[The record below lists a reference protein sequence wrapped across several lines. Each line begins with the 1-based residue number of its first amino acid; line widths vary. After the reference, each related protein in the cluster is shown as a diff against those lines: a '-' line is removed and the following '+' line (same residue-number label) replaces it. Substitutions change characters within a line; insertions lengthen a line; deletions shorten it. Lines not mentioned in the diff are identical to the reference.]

1 MYISKPSAG
10 GGQAVCLGQW
20 VQVQWETLNQNTRC
34 VTSRKDSQHHL
45 DAHARECIHIP
56 HRDIHNTVSP
66 HTRKH
71 LLMEWRNRASE
82 CGVYVALRQQSPGDC
97 IWSFRSVTMSRNGV
111 WSPTGTS
118 PKLTHSL
125 RPHAWHQPPPLTSPR
140 QQSWLLSTESLE
152 LGGPPPPFYLMADT
166 GSCLNGILIF
176 ILLYKYI

>member
-45 DAHARECIHIP
+45 DAHARECIHAP
-56 HRDIHNTVSP
+56 HRDIHNTARTPGSIY
-66 HTRKH
+66 
-71 LLMEWRNRASE
+71 LWSE
-82 CGVYVALRQQSPGDC
+82 GTEPLSVVFVALRQQSPGDC

-118 PKLTHSL
+118 PKITHNL

-152 LGGPPPPFYLMADT
+152 LGGPPPPFHPMADT

>member
-45 DAHARECIHIP
+45 DAHARECIHAP

-82 CGVYVALRQQSPGDC
+82 CGVCGSQVTVSWGLHLKFQVSHYEQEWGLEPNRNQSQAHTQPEATCLTPAPSSHQSTSAILTALYRISGA
-97 IWSFRSVTMSRNGV
+97 W
-111 WSPTGTS
+111 GTTTTL
-118 PKLTHSL
+118 P
-125 RPHAWHQPPPLTSPR
+125 PDGWHR
-140 QQSWLLSTESLE
+140 FLSKWH
-152 LGGPPPPFYLMADT
+152 PD
-166 GSCLNGILIF
+166 I
-176 ILLYKYI
+176 YIAI